1 MENKTT
7 TFSAKTHRI
16 EMATIIHDCPRCG
29 AAHTTF
35 DIRANNFLERGHIPR
50 GTEWKTKMELY
61 SICRGCN
68 QGTILIA
75 EICSYDCSRIDSL
88 KWTDRLRDDRSSMSK
103 CLRVSGYISL
113 KDRSREDP
121 PEHIPDTVKAAY
133 IEADACLST
142 DCWNASAA
150 MFRTC
155 IDLATKSLLPE
166 GNDDGLNHQKR
177 NRLHDR
183 LEWLFSTNRLSS
195 SLKPLAACVKD
206 IGNDGVHDCSL
217 EAADAADLRD
227 FTRVLLERVF
237 TEPARVHLA
246 MQRREERRRSGD

>member
-1 MENKTT
+1 
-7 TFSAKTHRI
+7 
-16 EMATIIHDCPRCG
+16 MATITGDCPRCG
-29 AAHTTF
+29 VKHTTF
-35 DIRANNFLERGHIPR
+35 DIRANNFSERDYVFS
-50 GTEWKTKMELY
+50 GTEWRKKMELD

-68 QGTILIA
+68 MGTILVA
-75 EICSYDCSRIDSL
+75 EIASYDCSKIDSL
-88 KWTDRLRDDRSSMSK
+88 KVTDRLRDEKSSMSK
-103 CLRVSGYISL
+103 CLKILGYISL
-113 KDRSREDP
+113 KDRSREAP
-121 PEHIPDTVKAAY
+121 PEHIPDAVRAAY
-133 IEADACLST
+133 VEADTCLST

-155 IDLATKSLLPE
+155 IDLATKSLLPKDNE
-166 GNDDGLNHQKR
+166 DGLNHQKR

-183 LEWLFSTNRLSS
+183 LEWLFSTNRLPL

-237 TEPARVHLA
+237 TEPARVNLA
-246 MQRREERRRSGD
+246 IQRREERRRSGG